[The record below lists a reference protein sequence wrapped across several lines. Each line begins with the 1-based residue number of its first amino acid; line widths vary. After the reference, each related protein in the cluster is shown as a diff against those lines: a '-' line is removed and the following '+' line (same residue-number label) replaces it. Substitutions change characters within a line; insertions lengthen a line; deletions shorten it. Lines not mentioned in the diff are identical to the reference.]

1 VQGTVQGTK
10 DKLEQIVDDMKKG
23 GNPHAV
29 EVESVVKKL
38 VSETFDKIIDGA
50 SEALKGADGVE
61 AIGNVAEPGAGA
73 GAGADAVKSLSEG
86 IKKIVSVVLKEG
98 NAEAGNDNG
107 PVKDDGTAGAA
118 RGDAGAGVD
127 GDARKL
133 FANNNAGAAADAA
146 KAARDAVK
154 AVGAVTGADILQ
166 AIAKGDDGESAK
178 LAKHNNAVANNN
190 GANANN
196 ARDAIIAGGIALR
209 AMAKGGKFANAS
221 AAAAGVKAN
230 VVDAAVSGV
239 TKALNTLT
247 IAIRSAVDEGL
258 KSVKEAMKI
267 NTNATT
273 VASENSGSGGQN
285 K

>member
-1 VQGTVQGTK
+1 MMMMVMVVMMGCNSGGVLEAEQGKNKFLQSLVNVSNEFLNVFTSFGDMVGSVLGLSVESKKSDVGNYFKKVQGTVQGTK

-209 AMAKGGKFANAS
+209 AMAKGG
-221 AAAAGVKAN
+221 
-230 VVDAAVSGV
+230 
-239 TKALNTLT
+239 
-247 IAIRSAVDEGL
+247 
-258 KSVKEAMKI
+258 
-267 NTNATT
+267 
-273 VASENSGSGGQN
+273 
-285 K
+285 